1 MYAERKGMALQS
13 VEVRLSHG
21 RVHSKDCEECETQ
34 NVVLDEIHY
43 QIDLKGNIDMIQR
56 NRLLEI
62 ATRCPM
68 HRTLTST
75 LKIKS
80 ELICDN
86 NS

>member
-1 MYAERKGMALQS
+1 MYAERKGMALES
-13 VEVRLSHG
+13 VEVLLSHE
-21 RVHSKDCEECETQ
+21 RVHSQDCEECETK
-34 NVVLDEIHY
+34 NVLLEKIHF

-75 LKIKS
+75 LQIKS
-80 ELICDN
+80 ELI
-86 NS
+86 